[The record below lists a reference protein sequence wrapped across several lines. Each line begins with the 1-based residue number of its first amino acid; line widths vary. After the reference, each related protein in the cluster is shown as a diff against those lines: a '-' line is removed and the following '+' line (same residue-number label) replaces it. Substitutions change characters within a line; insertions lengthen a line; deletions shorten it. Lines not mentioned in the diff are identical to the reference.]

1 MKKLKNLLTLSV
13 LAVCLAGM
21 VFAFGSSA
29 EGASKPEIISKNVKY
44 TDKFILMYAVD
55 AATVDGGE
63 ATLKVYETYPAEMSN
78 PICTLK
84 DTTTETIKKADGTAY
99 ECYVF
104 TTNGIS
110 ATEFTTNY
118 YVTVTD
124 GDGNVSDVAR
134 YSVAEYLNERL
145 YKNGIASVTEG
156 DDAVRKDFYLST
168 LAFGANAEKVLYNLD
183 SDTENDREYLVTDYK
198 YIYTDLGTIDGSFS
212 AGVYAPGTALTF
224 TAADSTKRYKTTEI
238 LAGGADG
245 NGTAIAADGSFTV
258 EATSRIDFKAYERG
272 EGKYWNEVGNSI
284 TTGYLAYNF
293 DNEGAALNGFG
304 GNVSGD
310 TTFANG
316 SNIDGAA
323 TLTRIANSWA
333 TAHFYY
339 TRINSEFPGD
349 VTSATCKVFE
359 FDYKISDMFSGS
371 NDGRSLFRLDGG
383 DYIKG
388 YRNSDG
394 TTLSLGA
401 KDTATIT
408 PGEWCNIRF
417 EFYKVS
423 GAKYV
428 QIYVNDT
435 YAYTQTLTDTTNT
448 FNNRIY
454 FYLEAATSVGT
465 TVCVDNFVMA
475 FITKDYVANP

>member
-1 MKKLKNLLTLSV
+1 MKKLKNLLTLSA

-21 VFAFGSSA
+21 VFAFGVSA
-29 EGASKPEIISKNVKY
+29 EDASKPEIISKNVKY

-55 AATVDGGE
+55 AETVDGNE
-63 ATLKVYETYPAEMSN
+63 ATLKVYDEYPTEAST

-84 DTTTETIKKADGTAY
+84 DTTTETIKKADGTTH

-110 ATEFTTNY
+110 ATAFTTNY

-124 GDGNVSDVAR
+124 GKNVSDVER

-145 YKNGIASVTEG
+145 YKNGIAAVTEG
-156 DDAVRKDFYLST
+156 ADATRKDFYLST
-168 LAFGANAEKVLYNLD
+168 LAFGANAEKVLFNLD
-183 SDTENDREYLVTDYK
+183 DDDTNNRKHLVTDYK
-198 YIYTDLGTIDGSFS
+198 YIYTDLGTIDGEFS
-212 AGVYAPGTALTF
+212 SGVYAPETTLTF
-224 TAADSTKRYKTTEI
+224 TPADAAKKYQTTEI
-238 LAGGADG
+238 LASGANG
-245 NGTAIAADGSFTV
+245 NGTAIAADGKFTV
-258 EATSRIDFKAYERG
+258 NATARIDFKVYERG
-272 EGKYWNEVGNSI
+272 EGRYWNEIGN
-284 TTGYLAYNF
+284 TLTDGYLAYNF
-293 DNEGAALNGFG
+293 NANGASLNGFG
-304 GNVSGD
+304 GAVHSDG
-310 TTFANG
+310 TTFATG

-339 TRINSEFPGD
+339 NRVNSEFPGD
-349 VTSATCKVFE
+349 FSDATCKVFE
-359 FDYKISDMFSGS
+359 FDYKISHMLSGT
-371 NDGRSLFRLDGG
+371 NDGRQFFRLDDN
-383 DYIKG
+383 DYIKI

-401 KDTATIT
+401 KNTATIT
-408 PGEWCNIRF
+408 PGEWCNIRL
-417 EFYKVS
+417 EFYKVN
-423 GAKYV
+423 GTKYV

-435 YAYTQTLTDTTNT
+435 YAYTQTLTSATNT
-448 FNNRIY
+448 YNNRIY

-465 TVCVDNFVMA
+465 TICVDNFVMA